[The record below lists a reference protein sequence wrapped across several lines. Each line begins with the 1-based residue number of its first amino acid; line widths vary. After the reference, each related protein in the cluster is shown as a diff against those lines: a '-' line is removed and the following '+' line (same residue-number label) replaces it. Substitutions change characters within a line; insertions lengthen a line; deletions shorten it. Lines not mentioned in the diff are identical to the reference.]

1 MRLEMLVTSRNAHR
15 NPRWSKFNL
24 LFKWAIHIETLD
36 DHRGFRFAFQWPLRV
51 SIFSLFVWLFLEIKP
66 GKLRLLCWEG
76 SKPPGGDHTRA
87 EAQTTCEPK
96 IAAHTTYLSIYGE
109 HSTSWRAGS
118 HPWTYTSPIQ
128 NASSNE
134 RRPPMPCLT
143 YWFLSFFLSQ
153 AWVSK
158 TQPNHWTKQ
167 LASTRLAT

>member
-1 MRLEMLVTSRNAHR
+1 MALLTIGCTARSREDETRNAR
-15 NPRWSKFNL
+15 NESKRTSKSSMVKVQSSFQMSHSYRDLRWPSRISVCIPMTTSSLHL
-24 LFKWAIHIETLD
+24 LFVCLI
-36 DHRGFRFAFQWPLRV
+36 V
-51 SIFSLFVWLFLEIKP
+51 SWKKP

-118 HPWTYTSPIQ
+118 HPWTYTGPIQ

-134 RRPPMPCLT
+134 RRPPCL
-143 YWFLSFFLSQ
+143 
-153 AWVSK
+153 V
-158 TQPNHWTKQ
+158 
-167 LASTRLAT
+167 